1 MDQCMI
7 DVTDIKE
14 VKVGDEAIII
24 GKDYI
29 NNLKYDAEDISSQV
43 GMTSGEIMSIISKR
57 VPRVYIKNRNIIKS

>member
-29 NNLKYDAEDISSQV
+29 NNLKYDAEDISS
-43 GMTSGEIMSIISKR
+43 R
-57 VPRVYIKNRNIIKS
+57 